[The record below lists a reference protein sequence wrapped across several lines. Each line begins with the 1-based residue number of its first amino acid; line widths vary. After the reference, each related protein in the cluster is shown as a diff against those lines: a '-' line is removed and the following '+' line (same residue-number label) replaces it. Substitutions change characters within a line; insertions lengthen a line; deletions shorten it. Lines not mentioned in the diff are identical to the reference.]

1 MSGSLTLRVLTDV
14 KSFIMSAGMG
24 PFTNV
29 AFLFPFRR
37 TSPLLDVCG
46 QIRAWRKEGGGD
58 GP

>member
-1 MSGSLTLRVLTDV
+1 MSGSLTLRVLNDV

-37 TSPLLDVCG
+37 TSPVLDVCG
-46 QIRAWRKEGGGD
+46 
-58 GP
+58 